1 MFYQPAR
8 QQFDQ
13 GYSPFSG
20 GLGQFGYGTFG
31 SPFGFGG
38 GGFGGFGG
46 GFGGFGGG
54 FGGGYS
60 PFGFGGGYSPFGF
73 GGGYSGFN
81 PMMGGLGQF
90 GYSPFGF
97 GGGFGG
103 GFGNFNPFFS
113 GIGGLGQFGQQQ
125 NMQPINPGNTNFNA
139 LKQDFRNMPTEA
151 YMFDSSPLRATPLRE
166 PGSLNTKPVF
176 IPDPPLPEG
185 MVGTLGGTGYDPV
198 TGRVDLGS
206 AGGSGRYV
214 QPQPATPV
222 PFIPQQFNYKNMR
235 DPRVVGAVNQIDQ
248 LVRQRYPTPLREP
261 GSVTMDVK
269 PDEAYRSELMERF
282 GLGVNRG
289 QREAGMRNA
298 MDVAAAG
305 GRRVPGGGTLSPQEL
320 ARRSDF
326 GGFQI
331 V

>member
-20 GLGQFGYGTFG
+20 GLGQFGYSTFG

-46 GFGGFGGG
+46 GFGG
-54 FGGGYS
+54 GYG

-73 GGGYSGFN
+73 GGGYGGFN

-90 GYSPFGF
+90 GYSPF
-97 GGGFGG
+97 GFGG

-151 YMFDSSPLRATPLRE
+151 YMFGSSPLRATPLRE
-166 PGSLNTKPVF
+166 PGSL
-176 IPDPPLPEG
+176 
-185 MVGTLGGTGYDPV
+185 
-198 TGRVDLGS
+198 
-206 AGGSGRYV
+206 
-214 QPQPATPV
+214 
-222 PFIPQQFNYKNMR
+222 
-235 DPRVVGAVNQIDQ
+235 
-248 LVRQRYPTPLREP
+248 
-261 GSVTMDVK
+261 TMDIK

-298 MDVAAAG
+298 MDAATNPLDDSRMGVENA
-305 GRRVPGGGTLSPQEL
+305 RSARENWFRKSPEQQQRLLNQSQQLQTLGVNSPQMQAFL
-320 ARRSDF
+320 
-326 GGFQI
+326 G
-331 V
+331 